1 MCDNPPYAF
10 QLEGLI
16 DAYAYEKRCP
26 LLPSPVLIFFLSDL

>member
-16 DAYAYEKRCP
+16 DAYEKRCP